1 MKKIALAIVSAIGG
15 AAATVVLTQAVAGP
29 DTYRQLNL
37 FGDAYER
44 VKNDYVRE
52 TKDAELIEDAINGML
67 SGLDPHSNYLNPKSF
82 SDMQVTTRGEYGGLG
97 LEVTM
102 EDGLVKVIAPMDGTP
117 AARAGIKSGDLIATI
132 DGITIQGMSLSEA
145 VDKMR
150 GPVNSQIKIQVLRKG
165 EKKPLEFVIT
175 RAIIQV
181 ESVRFKAE
189 GDVAV
194 IRITTFTEQTEEGLE
209 KALQQTRA
217 KIGPKLKGVV
227 LDVRNNPGGLLD
239 QAVVVSDAFLDAGEI
254 VSTRGRRASDTQR
267 YSARSGQIFPGVPV
281 IVLINE
287 GSASASEIVAGA
299 LQDHRR
305 ARVIGTRSF
314 GKGSVQTVIPL
325 SGGMDGALRL
335 TTAKYYTPAGRS
347 IQATGI
353 DPDILVEQT
362 AESDSEAQAN
372 GRMSE
377 ANLPKHLDGQ
387 EGGRKPHVGPR
398 VKPKPGEK
406 FEDFQLTYALRLLRG
421 QEVVSAADKPASPS
435 KPPAI
440 KPN

>member
-1 MKKIALAIVSAIGG
+1 MKKLALAIVSAVGG
-15 AAATVVLTQAVAGP
+15 AAATIVLTQAIAGT

-37 FGDAYER
+37 FGDVYER

-52 TKDAELIEDAINGML
+52 AKDADLVEDAINGML
-67 SGLDPHSNYLNPKSF
+67 AGLDPHSSYMNPKNF
-82 SDMQVTTRGEYGGLG
+82 TDMQVTTRGEYGGLG

-102 EDGLVKVIAPMDGTP
+102 EDGLVKVITPMDGTP
-117 AARAGIKSGDLIATI
+117 AARAGIKTGDLIASI
-132 DGITIQGMSLSEA
+132 DGISIQGLTLSEA

-150 GPVNSQIKIQVLRKG
+150 GPINSQIRLQILRKG
-165 EKKPLEFVIT
+165 EKKPLDITIT
-175 RAIIQV
+175 RAVIHV
-181 ESVRFKAE
+181 ESVRFKTE

-194 IRITTFTEQTEEGLE
+194 IRITTFTEQTEDGLE
-209 KALQQTRA
+209 KAVQQAKA
-217 KIGPKLKGVV
+217 KIGNRLRGVV
-227 LDVRNNPGGLLD
+227 LDLRNNPGGLLD
-239 QAVVVSDAFLDAGEI
+239 QAIAVSDAFLESGEV

-267 YSARSGQIFPGVPV
+267 YNARSGQIFAGMPV
-281 IVLINE
+281 IVLVNQ

-305 ARVIGTRSF
+305 ARIVGTRSF

-325 SGGMDGALRL
+325 SGGVDGALRL
-335 TTAKYYTPAGRS
+335 TTAKYYTPSGRS

-362 AESDSEAQAN
+362 AEDDSEADAN
-372 GRMSE
+372 DRMSE
-377 ANLPKHLDGQ
+377 ANLPKHLDAQ
-387 EGGRKPHVGPR
+387 EGGKKPHVGPK

-406 FEDFQLTYALRLLRG
+406 FDDFQLTYALRLLRG
-421 QEVVSAADKPASPS
+421 QEVVSAVD
-435 KPPAI
+435 KPPAV

>member
-1 MKKIALAIVSAIGG
+1 MKKIALAVVSAVGG
-15 AAATVVLTQAVAGP
+15 AAATIVLTQAIAGP

-102 EDGLVKVIAPMDGTP
+102 EDGLVKVITPMDGTP

-132 DGITIQGMSLSEA
+132 DGISIQGMTLSEA

-165 EKKPLEFVIT
+165 EKKALDFVIT
-175 RAIIQV
+175 RAIILV
-181 ESVRFKAE
+181 ESVRFKTE

-194 IRITTFTEQTEEGLE
+194 IRITTFTEQTEEGIE
-209 KALQQTRA
+209 KALQQTKA
-217 KIGPKLKGVV
+217 KIGPRLKGVV
-227 LDVRNNPGGLLD
+227 LDLRNNPGGLLD
-239 QAVVVSDAFLDAGEI
+239 QAIAVSDAFLDSGEV

-267 YSARSGQIFPGVPV
+267 YGSRAGQIFPGVPV
-281 IVLINE
+281 VVIINE

-305 ARVIGTRSF
+305 AKIIGTRSF

-335 TTAKYYTPAGRS
+335 TTAKYYTPSGRS

-362 AESDSEAQAN
+362 ADADSEGDAN
-372 GRMSE
+372 QRMSE

-398 VKPKPGEK
+398 VKPKAGEK
-406 FEDFQLTYALRLLRG
+406 FDDFQMTYALRLLRG
-421 QEVVSAADKPASPS
+421 QEVVSAADNKPAAP
-435 KPPAI
+435 KPPAP
-440 KPN
+440 KAN

>member
-1 MKKIALAIVSAIGG
+1 MKKFALAVVSAVGG
-15 AAATVVLTQAVAGP
+15 AAATIVLTQAVAGT

-37 FGDAYER
+37 FGDVYER

-52 TKDAELIEDAINGML
+52 AKDADLVEDAINGML
-67 SGLDPHSNYLNPKSF
+67 SGLDPHSSYLNPKNF

-102 EDGLVKVIAPMDGTP
+102 EDGLVKVITPMDGTP
-117 AARAGIKSGDLIATI
+117 AARAGIKTGDLIATI
-132 DGITIQGMSLSEA
+132 DGMAIQGLTLSEA

-150 GPVNSQIKIQVLRKG
+150 GPINSQIKLQVIRKG

-175 RAIIQV
+175 RAVIHV

-189 GDVAV
+189 NDVAV

-209 KALQQTRA
+209 KAVQQTKA
-217 KIGPKLKGVV
+217 KIGNRLKGVI
-227 LDVRNNPGGLLD
+227 LDLRNNPGGLLD
-239 QAVVVSDAFLDAGEI
+239 QAITVSDSFLDSGEV

-267 YSARSGQIFPGVPV
+267 YNARSGQLFPNLPV
-281 IVLINE
+281 VVLINQ

-305 ARVIGTRSF
+305 ARIVGTRSF

-325 SGGMDGALRL
+325 SGGIDGALRL
-335 TTAKYYTPAGRS
+335 TTAKYYTPSGRS

-362 AESDSEAQAN
+362 AEDDSEADAN
-372 GRMSE
+372 DRMSE
-377 ANLPKHLDGQ
+377 ANLPKHLDAQ
-387 EGGRKPHVGPR
+387 EGGKKPHVGPR
-398 VKPKPGEK
+398 IKPKPGEK
-406 FEDFQLTYALRLLRG
+406 FDDFQLTYALRLIRG
-421 QEVVSAADKPASPS
+421 QEVVSAADKPSAT
-435 KPPAI
+435 